1 MLSPSPVG
9 CSALACRNLYV
20 GECLTVDRLAQ
31 GRLNIHQAIVPA
43 LGCRLL
49 CRSLQLCCS
58 ECLNRDS
65 WDSFHGSVLSAGR
78 HGRSFSRNEIASRD
92 RSVCIGLSASLPPP
106 SGVLFGV
113 LESRL
118 LGLVSW
124 VGLERRSARR
134 GTRLFVPSAPFKPS
148 T

>member
-1 MLSPSPVG
+1 MNCRTHEHRHFERILQTR
-9 CSALACRNLYV
+9 ACLV
-20 GECLTVDRLAQ
+20 STFG
-31 GRLNIHQAIVPA
+31 
-43 LGCRLL
+43 
-49 CRSLQLCCS
+49 S
-58 ECLNRDS
+58 
-65 WDSFHGSVLSAGR
+65 GSVKHPSGYSA
-78 HGRSFSRNEIASRD
+78 
-92 RSVCIGLSASLPPP
+92 CIGLSASLPQP

-134 GTRLFVPSAPFKPS
+134 GTQLFVPSAPFKPS